1 MPDLIALGEP
11 MVEFA
16 AEERGRLGQATAFRR
31 GWGGDTSNVA
41 VAAARL
47 GASAGYVTRLGA
59 DEFGRSFLHLWEQE
73 GVDASRVVVDPEGFT
88 GVYFIALDAEGR
100 HDFTYYRAGSAASR
114 LHPGD
119 VDPDYLATA
128 RVLHTSGIT
137 QAISDSARATAESAM
152 REARRLGVAVSY
164 DLNIRPKLRPLPQLS
179 RVIIAAVE
187 CADVVFLS
195 AEDAGHLY
203 GTLPPDAVVEELLG
217 KGPRLVVLKQGAN
230 GCLAGSAD
238 GVRLHQTGWPVPA
251 VDTTGAGDAFDAA
264 FLVEWMRGMPLDEC
278 GRFANAVGALAAGG
292 LGAVTPLPT
301 RARVEA
307 FMADNV
313 DSVAKGGSTA

>member
-16 AEERGRLGQATAFRR
+16 AEDRGGLGQAAVFRR

-41 VAAARL
+41 VAAVRL
-47 GASAGYVTRLGA
+47 GTSAGYVTRLGP
-59 DEFGRSFLHLWEQE
+59 DEFGRSFLDLWEQE
-73 GVDASRVVVDPEGFT
+73 GVDASHVVVDPEGFT
-88 GVYFIALDAEGR
+88 GIYFIALDAEGR
-100 HDFTYYRAGSAASR
+100 HDFTYYRAASAASR

-119 VDPDYLATA
+119 IDPNYLATA
-128 RVLHTSGIT
+128 RIFHTSGIT
-137 QAISDSARATAESAM
+137 QAISDSAQATAEAAM
-152 REARRLGVAVSY
+152 LAARRLGVAVSY
-164 DLNIRPKLRPLPQLS
+164 DLNIRPKLRPLPQLNP
-179 RVIIAAVE
+179 VIMAAVE
-187 CADVVFLS
+187 HADVVLLS
-195 AEDAGHLY
+195 AEDAGHLF
-203 GTLPPDAVVEELLG
+203 GSLPQDAVVEELLG
-217 KGPRLVVLKQGAN
+217 KGPRLVVLKQGAD
-230 GCLAGSAD
+230 GCLIGSAD
-238 GVRLHQTGWPVPA
+238 GVRVRQAGWPARP

-292 LGAVTPLPT
+292 LGAVAPLPT

-307 FMADNV
+307 FMAESV